1 MRRVKRIV
9 LGIAG
14 LVALVVI
21 GIAAAAPFRYNRTFD
36 VPEPALHAST
46 DPAVVAK
53 GRYMAYG
60 PAHCAY
66 CHMTAEQARK
76 LDAGEQPPLAGGN
89 EFKLPVAT
97 IWTPNLTPDR
107 ATGIGRFTDGQL
119 ARMLRHNVRPDGRA
133 AVPFMNY
140 QDLSDDDIVA
150 LISFLRSQPAVY
162 NPVPDRKPNYI
173 GKLILS
179 YVIRPS
185 GPSAPARATA
195 PAEAPTPERGEYL
208 ANYVG
213 ECVGCHTKRSMV
225 DGSFTGPKFAG
236 GLEMRDDDLHPTLL
250 FTTPN
255 LTPDP
260 KTGHITS
267 WSEDRFVA
275 RFKAGKLV
283 AGTHMPWMA
292 FGKMSE
298 ADVRAIYRYL
308 RSLPPVENATGAT
321 VRKVAKK

>member
-1 MRRVKRIV
+1 MRKVKRIA

-14 LVALVVI
+14 LAVVVVI
-21 GIAAAAPFRYNRTFD
+21 GIAAAAPFRYNQTFD
-36 VPEPALHAST
+36 VAEPRLHASA
-46 DPAVVAK
+46 DPVIIAK
-53 GRYMAYG
+53 GRYLAYG

-66 CHMTAEQARK
+66 CHMTAEQAKK
-76 LDAGEQPPLAGGN
+76 LDAGEEPPLAGGN
-89 EFKLPVAT
+89 EFRLPVAT

-140 QDLSDDDIVA
+140 QDLSDDDVVA

-162 NPVPDRKPNYI
+162 NPVPDRRPNYL

-179 YVIRPS
+179 YLIRPS
-185 GPSAPARATA
+185 GPSAPARAAA
-195 PAEAPTPERGEYL
+195 PAEAPTVERGAYL
-208 ANYVG
+208 ANFVA

-236 GLEMRDDDLHPTLL
+236 GLEMRDDGDPTIL

-255 LTPDP
+255 LTPDA

-275 RFKAGKLV
+275 RFRAGKLV
-283 AGTHMPWMA
+283 DGTHMPWTA
-292 FGKMSE
+292 FRSMSE
-298 ADVRAIYRYL
+298 TDVRAIYRYL
-308 RSLPPVENATGAT
+308 RSLAPVENATGPT
-321 VRKVAKK
+321 VRKVEKK